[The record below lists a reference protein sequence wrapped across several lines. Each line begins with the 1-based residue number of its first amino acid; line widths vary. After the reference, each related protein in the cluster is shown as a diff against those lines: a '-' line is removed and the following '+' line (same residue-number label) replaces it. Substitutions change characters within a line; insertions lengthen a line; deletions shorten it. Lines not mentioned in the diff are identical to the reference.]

1 MKFKKVLKVVFLGFL
16 FGLLAMY
23 LSNRIVT
30 KNASTKLYFSVIN
43 IPKKKVGLLL
53 GTIKYLADGR
63 INLYYQFRVDAAV
76 KLFKENKIEF
86 IIVSGDNGSIRYDE
100 PTAFKEDLIKAGIPE
115 NKIFLD
121 YAGFRTLDSV
131 VRVKEIFGQ
140 EDIIVISQKFHNE
153 RAIYLAEHFNIKA
166 VGFNAKNVQRL
177 VLKVQIREYLA
188 RVKMFLDILTGT
200 KPKFLG
206 EKVKVE

>member
-140 EDIIVISQKFHNE
+140 DDIIVISQKFHNE